1 MKNSL
6 YLCFLV
12 IVIISSTIMG
22 CAAYRESP
30 PSYVPP
36 LIKKSASKPN
46 LAVVGILRPGED
58 AKISKL
64 DEPLS
69 QEFFALFVNKQT
81 FNLVNRRFITENV
94 KETELINPSAE
105 SLRKLLKS
113 CEPDLYLCGIIE
125 KSKQESDKGNTSFEL
140 ELRLL
145 RVLTGDTLYLNRFS
159 GNNENELLTTG
170 ANAIS
175 EWEIKQE

>member
-1 MKNSL
+1 MKKSL
-6 YLCFLV
+6 YLCFLA
-12 IVIISSTIMG
+12 IAIISSTIMG
-22 CAAYRESP
+22 CVTYREAP

-36 LIKKSASKPN
+36 LIKKSAYKPT
-46 LAVVGILRPGED
+46 LAVAGILRSGGD
-58 AKISKL
+58 VKISKL
-64 DEPLS
+64 DESLS

-81 FNLVNRRFITENV
+81 FNIVNRRLITENV
-94 KETELINPSAE
+94 KEVELINPSTE
-105 SLRKLLKS
+105 SLRKLVKS

-125 KSKQESDKGNTSFEL
+125 KRKQESDKGNTTFEL

-145 RVLTGDTLYLNRFS
+145 QVPTGETLYLNKFS

-175 EWEIKQE
+175 EWKIKQE

>member
-1 MKNSL
+1 MKKSL

-12 IVIISSTIMG
+12 MVVISSTIMG
-22 CAAYRESP
+22 CTTYRESP

-36 LIKKSASKPN
+36 LIKKSAHKPT
-46 LAVVGILRPGED
+46 LAVAGILRPSGD

-64 DEPLS
+64 DESLS

-81 FNLVNRRFITENV
+81 FNLVNRRLITENV
-94 KETELINPSAE
+94 KEAELINPSTE
-105 SLRKLLKS
+105 SLRKLLKT

-125 KSKQESDKGNTSFEL
+125 KSKEETDKGNTSFDL

-145 RVLTGDTLYLNRFS
+145 QVPTGETLYLNKFS

-175 EWEIKQE
+175 EWKIKQE

>member
-6 YLCFLV
+6 YLCFLT
-12 IVIISSTIMG
+12 IAIILSTIMG
-22 CAAYRESP
+22 CATYREAP

-36 LIKKSASKPN
+36 LIRKSAYKPT
-46 LAVVGILRPGED
+46 LAVVGILRAGGD
-58 AKISKL
+58 VKISKL
-64 DEPLS
+64 DESLS

-81 FNLVNRRFITENV
+81 FNLVNRRFIVESV
-94 KETELINPSAE
+94 KEVELINPSTE

-125 KSKQESDKGNTSFEL
+125 KNEQGTDKENKIFEL

-145 RVLTGDTLYLNRFS
+145 QVPTGKTLYLNKFS
-159 GNNENELLTTG
+159 GNNENELLTIG
-170 ANAIS
+170 INAIS
-175 EWEIKQE
+175 EWKIKQE